1 MSDKG
6 PKILVVDD
14 DFVSLEV
21 IKSMLSHYPS
31 QVITAEC
38 GAEAVE
44 KALAERPQLLLLD
57 YELPDFNGIEVY
69 CRIHDE
75 LGEGTPPAGLITGHD
90 DEEIKER
97 CTAAGIEQQLS
108 KPLSV
113 TDLTNLMRIAGKAE

>member
-6 PKILVVDD
+6 PKVLVVDD
-14 DFVSLEV
+14 DFVSLAV
-21 IKSMLSHYPS
+21 MQSMLSHYPA

-69 CRIHDE
+69 CRIYDE
-75 LGEGTPPAGLITGHD
+75 LGDKTPPAGLITGHD
-90 DEEIKER
+90 DEDIKQR
-97 CTAAGIEQQLS
+97 CNAAGIEQQLS

-113 TDLTNLMRIAGKAE
+113 TDLADLMRIASKAE